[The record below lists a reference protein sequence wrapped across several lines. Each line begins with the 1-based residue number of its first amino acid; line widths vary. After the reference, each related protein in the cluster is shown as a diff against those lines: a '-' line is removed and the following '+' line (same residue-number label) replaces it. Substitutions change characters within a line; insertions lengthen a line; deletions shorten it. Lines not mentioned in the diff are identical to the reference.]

1 MAEAGSVHWGGVLHG
16 GAGSALAR
24 TEFCQLGAESAKW
37 RRALGEGLHE
47 LEAAGLCAREGRNC
61 GRSGTGPGRGRA
73 QSGQGSELVQEI
85 LSACKAES
93 GIIGCE
99 VVIGRI
105 LNQ

>member
-1 MAEAGSVHWGGVLHG
+1 MVEAGSGHWGGVLQG
-16 GAGSALAR
+16 GVGSVLAG
-24 TEFCQLGAESAKW
+24 TELCQLGAESAKW

-47 LEAAGLCAREGRNC
+47 LEAGLCAREGRNC
-61 GRSGTGPGRGRA
+61 GRSGTGPGRGGA
-73 QSGQGSELVQEI
+73 QRGQGSEPVQEI
-85 LSACKAES
+85 LSACRAES